1 MTPFSLSEGLHSPFM
16 VRIRR
21 SSALRALVIV
31 LALSGLALGCGT
43 TGREL
48 REPSADTRSP
58 RSGAG
63 SLTTN
68 SQSAAIGTSL
78 SLRSPA
84 FEPGGKI
91 PALYTCYGSDISPP
105 FTIAGVAPGTVEL
118 LLMIT
123 NNTDLITTN
132 WIVAKIPPSTT
143 AIDAGKAPSGS
154 IQIPTSSGSGNYTG
168 PCPEKKATYDFSLYT
183 FDRPTN
189 LNASSSLNDV
199 ANAIATATRTIALT
213 GIYEKK

>member
-1 MTPFSLSEGLHSPFM
+1 MTPISGPEGLHSPPM
-16 VRIRR
+16 VRIPR
-21 SSALRALVIV
+21 SSALRALIV
-31 LALSGLALGCGT
+31 VVALGTIAMGCGT

-48 REPSADTRSP
+48 REPAAPTSEP
-58 RSGAG
+58 RSNVG
-63 SLTTN
+63 SLASN
-68 SQSAAIGTSL
+68 SASAAISSSL

-91 PALYTCYGSDISPP
+91 PALYTCDGSDISPP
-105 FTIAGVAPGTVEL
+105 FTISGVATGTVEL

-123 NNTDLITTN
+123 NTTDLITTN

-143 AIDAGKAPSGS
+143 KFEAGKAPDGS
-154 IQIPTSSGSGNYTG
+154 IQIPTSSGSADYTG
-168 PCPEKKATYDFSLYT
+168 PCPEKKAIYDFSLYT

-213 GIYEKK
+213 GTYEKK